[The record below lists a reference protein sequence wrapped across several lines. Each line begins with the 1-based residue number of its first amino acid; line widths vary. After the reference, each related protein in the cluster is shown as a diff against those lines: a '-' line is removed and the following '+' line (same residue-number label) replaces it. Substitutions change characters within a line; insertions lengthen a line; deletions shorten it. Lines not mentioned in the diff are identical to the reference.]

1 MIGII
6 DTSSLLA
13 IVRYY
18 LSIKDEAKLLR
29 FLEFKFRYGELILL
43 SSIHG

>member
-13 IVRYY
+13 IARYY
-18 LSIKDEAKLLR
+18 LSIKDEAKLLLR
-29 FLEFKFRYGELILL
+29 KVIFQWGEIELDASVI
-43 SSIHG
+43 